1 MRNKS
6 FLLLNGSET
15 AEVLSVS
22 VEEVKYK
29 GWKCFLLFKFLPHLL
44 LIDTLSKL
52 IIAHLICFK

>member
-15 AEVLSVS
+15 AEVSSVS
-22 VEEVKYK
+22 IEVKYK
-29 GWKCFLLFKFLPHLL
+29 GWKCFPLFKFLPHLL
-44 LIDTLSKL
+44 LIDMLSKL